1 VVDFS
6 KTKFNSKID
15 FLASVFKGEVRFIET
30 QFQAEQS
37 NNEIIENIF
46 EEVVFEERA
55 SFDNAI
61 FNARVSFRISQFENE
76 ASFIRTRFRTRV
88 NFENS
93 QFKDEVRFIETQF
106 QAEQSNNETI
116 ENDFREVIFER
127 RVSFSSTTFQARVS
141 FTSSHFK
148 DEVNFAK
155 TEFQANQN
163 DSNIIENQFL
173 GVIFAGKVIFDDAK
187 FQARVDFGISQFK
200 DEVRFIETQFQ
211 AEQSSNRKIIEN
223 EFREAIFKGK
233 VTFDSLVL
241 KARISFSFSTF
252 KDEALFLNI
261 NPNNFIF
268 YNVEFNKT
276 KFACK
281 TLTNVIF
288 CLFQYSV
295 FKDAL
300 SFKGMKIERLRFD
313 NVLFNGVVTFS
324 NTKFN
329 AKPQFINCTFSNQ
342 FNIEHQYIKYS
353 DKDIENK
360 INNIQDKNDKFR
372 ALLNLRD
379 LFRKLKSNRIA
390 HHNLIDASELRT
402 QELYAR
408 ELELKYQENKSL
420 REKIE
425 RWQLVFYRKLC
436 DHHTD
441 LLKAFHNLLIVV
453 MLFGMFSFAL
463 DKFKQPSHI
472 ENDIKYNIVKV
483 DSNENYIF
491 KEHNKTT
498 YNLLSLNI
506 EQESDKFIKNDF
518 VYMIVFLI
526 LVLLLLSFNIF
537 TSIYIFGSIL
547 YLIFSFLDLLALY
560 THIAVIVFFVLFALK
575 FILLDDRQR
584 YKRGIVVAISYT
596 VCIFTLLVKPSLLL
610 PALGSFLD
618 KDSNATY
625 PLLLSLSV
633 VYFILVV
640 LILFSLQKTA
650 RKNSIVPS

>member
-1 VVDFS
+1 MENFDKKLAQYGILAKNGKIVPKDNKITIIDAEIKEINFQALQEAGIKEICILESEIKYLYFLKKNTIKIDFRNCNFKNQIITRKAYFENEVKFQQCIFDAVVDFS
-6 KTKFNSKID
+6 KAEFNSKID

-61 FNARVSFRISQFENE
+61 FHARVSFRISQFKNE

-93 QFKDEVRFIETQF
+93 QFKNEVRFIETQF

-116 ENDFREVIFER
+116 ENNFGEIIFER
-127 RVSFSSTTFQARVS
+127 RVSFSSATFQARVS

-163 DSNIIENQFL
+163 DSDIIENQFL

-187 FQARVDFGISQFK
+187 FQARVGFGISQFK
-200 DEVRFIETQFQ
+200 DEVRFIGTQFL
-211 AEQSSNRKIIEN
+211 AKQSSNRKIIEN
-223 EFREAIFKGK
+223 EFRETIFKGK
-233 VTFDSLVL
+233 VTFDSLAL
-241 KARISFSFSTF
+241 KARISFLFSTF

-268 YNVEFNKT
+268 HNVEFNKT

-300 SFKGMKIERLRFD
+300 SFEGMEFERLEFD

-324 NTKFN
+324 NTKLN
-329 AKPQFINCTFSNQ
+329 TKPQFINCTFSNQ

-372 ALLNLRD
+372 VLLNLRD

-408 ELELKYQENKSL
+408 ELELKYKEKKSL
-420 REKIE
+420 RETIE
-425 RWQLVFYRKLC
+425 RWQLFFYRKLC

-441 LLKAFHNLLIVV
+441 LLLNAKWLLYIV
-453 MLFGMFSFAL
+453 AL
-463 DKFKQPSHI
+463 
-472 ENDIKYNIVKV
+472 Y
-483 DSNENYIF
+483 
-491 KEHNKTT
+491 
-498 YNLLSLNI
+498 
-506 EQESDKFIKNDF
+506 
-518 VYMIVFLI
+518 
-526 LVLLLLSFNIF
+526 VLLLGKMIWVYPILIIIFLASIYLCKIKNIWLNLSSVTVLMAVVYCPKMIFGFTNLF
-537 TSIYIFGSIL
+537 TSNLNYWQN
-547 YLIFSFLDLLALY
+547 LITTVY
-560 THIAVIVFFVLFALK
+560 VVVI
-575 FILLDDRQR
+575 
-584 YKRGIVVAISYT
+584 G
-596 VCIFTLLVKPSLLL
+596 LV
-610 PALGSFLD
+610 
-618 KDSNATY
+618 
-625 PLLLSLSV
+625 
-633 VYFILVV
+633 
-640 LILFSLQKTA
+640 LFSLQKTA

>member
-1 VVDFS
+1 MEEFDKKLAQYGILAKNGKQDIKDNKITIIDAEIKEIKFQKLQEAGIKEIRISGSEIKYLYFLVKNTIKIDFRNCNFKNQIIARELYFKNEVKFQQCIFDAVVDFS
-6 KTKFNSKID
+6 KTKFDSRVD

-30 QFQAEQS
+30 QFQAG
-37 NNEIIENIF
+37 
-46 EEVVFEERA
+46 
-55 SFDNAI
+55 
-61 FNARVSFRISQFENE
+61 
-76 ASFIRTRFRTRV
+76 
-88 NFENS
+88 
-93 QFKDEVRFIETQF
+93 
-106 QAEQSNNETI
+106 QSNNETI
-116 ENDFREVIFER
+116 ENDFGEVIFAER
-127 RVSFSSTTFQARVS
+127 ASFSNATFQARV
-141 FTSSHFK
+141 
-148 DEVNFAK
+148 NFEK
-155 TEFQANQN
+155 
-163 DSNIIENQFL
+163 
-173 GVIFAGKVIFDDAK
+173 
-187 FQARVDFGISQFK
+187 SQFK
-200 DEVRFIETQFQ
+200 EEARFIKTQFQ
-211 AEQSSNRKIIEN
+211 AGQSNNETIEIEN
-223 EFREAIFKGK
+223 VFREVIFKGK
-233 VTFDSLVL
+233 VVFDSLVF
-241 KARISFSFSTF
+241 KARISFSFSIF
-252 KDEALFLNI
+252 KDETLFLNI
-261 NPNNFIF
+261 NPNNCIF
-268 YNVEFNKT
+268 RNVEFNKIN
-276 KFACK
+276 F
-281 TLTNVIF
+281 LHIDDINVVSNAESYVF
-288 CLFQYSV
+288 RNAV
-295 FKDAL
+295 FKDTL
-300 SFKGMKIERLRFD
+300 SFEGMEFERLEFD

-324 NTKFN
+324 NTKLN
-329 AKPQFINCTFSNQ
+329 TKPQFINCTFSNQ

-425 RWQLVFYRKLC
+425 RWQLSFYHKLC

-441 LLKAFHNLLIVV
+441 LLKAFHNLLIVI
-453 MLFGMFSFAL
+453 MLFGIFSFAL
-463 DKFKQPSHI
+463 DKFKQPNHI

-506 EQESDKFIKNDF
+506 EKESDKFIKNDF

-526 LVLLLLSFNIF
+526 SVLLLLSFNIF